1 MLDTDAGMPSN
12 LHNCCPAR
20 PVLRSPLIKTLTDPQ
35 LEQIQSIVN
44 DPKPEAQVRRV
55 ARKVNP
61 LKNRAVMLSLNPHHE
76 ARIAA
81 QAAYQEAN
89 KAGRKAVLKERRA
102 RKSAGRAFHA
112 KANLEGD
119 IKF

>member
-1 MLDTDAGMPSN
+1 M
-12 LHNCCPAR
+12 
-20 PVLRSPLIKTLTDPQ
+20 
-35 LEQIQSIVN
+35 N

-61 LKNRAVMLSLNPHHE
+61 LKNRGVMLSLNPHHD

-81 QAAYQEAN
+81 QQAQQEAN
-89 KAGRKAVLKERRA
+89 KSARKAVLKERRGRKTA
-102 RKSAGRAFHA
+102 RRAFHA

-119 IKF
+119 VKF

>member
-1 MLDTDAGMPSN
+1 MLSN
-12 LHNCCPAR
+12 
-20 PVLRSPLIKTLTDPQ
+20 K
-35 LEQIQSIVN
+35 QIQSVVN

-61 LKNRAVMLSLNPHHE
+61 LKNRAVMLTLNPHHE

-81 QAAYQEAN
+81 QAAFQDAN

-102 RKSAGRAFHA
+102 RKGEGRSFHA

-119 IKF
+119 VKF

>member
-1 MLDTDAGMPSN
+1 MLSFHPFPDS
-12 LHNCCPAR
+12 
-20 PVLRSPLIKTLTDPQ
+20 
-35 LEQIQSIVN
+35 QIQSVLN
-44 DPKPEAQVRRV
+44 DPKPEAQVRKV

-61 LKNRAVMLSLNPHHE
+61 LKNRSVMLRLNPHHD
-76 ARIAA
+76 ARIKA
-81 QAAYQEAN
+81 QAALQDAQ

-102 RKSAGRAFHA
+102 RKGQGKQFYL

>member
-1 MLDTDAGMPSN
+1 M
-12 LHNCCPAR
+12 R
-20 PVLRSPLIKTLTDPQ
+20 DPR
-35 LEQIQSIVN
+35 
-44 DPKPEAQVRRV
+44 PEAQARRV

-61 LKNRAVMLSLNPHHE
+61 LKNRSVMLRLNPHHE
-76 ARIAA
+76 ARIKA
-81 QAAYQEAN
+81 QAEYQDAQ

-102 RKSAGRAFHA
+102 RKGDGKKFYL

>member
-1 MLDTDAGMPSN
+1 MS
-12 LHNCCPAR
+12 
-20 PVLRSPLIKTLTDPQ
+20 
-35 LEQIQSIVN
+35 QIQSVLN
-44 DPKPEAQVRRV
+44 DPKPEAQVRKV

-61 LKNRAVMLSLNPHHE
+61 LKNRSVMLRLNPHHD
-76 ARIAA
+76 ARIKA
-81 QAAYQEAN
+81 QAAHQDAN

-102 RKSAGRAFHA
+102 RKGQGKQFYL

>member
-1 MLDTDAGMPSN
+1 M
-12 LHNCCPAR
+12 R
-20 PVLRSPLIKTLTDPQ
+20 DPR
-35 LEQIQSIVN
+35 
-44 DPKPEAQVRRV
+44 PEAQARRI

-61 LKNRAVMLSLNPHHE
+61 LKNRSVMLRLNPHHE
-76 ARIAA
+76 ARIKA
-81 QAAYQEAN
+81 QAEYQDAQ

-102 RKSAGRAFHA
+102 RKGDGKKFYQ